1 MSGFIR
7 NVKDFLVYPYYFA
20 EFFPRLEYID
30 SWCYFPDT
38 TKLWRNLELGYQT
51 TEAIQNSANLCLYQ
65 NKMQEQEIRL
75 DKSRRL
81 WHNPDPILT
90 QGFVGFT
97 RMSRKG
103 VPRALVAG
111 QRKESEGVWDVQL
124 PGVSHDGKNTPAIYT
139 FPLRP

>member
-1 MSGFIR
+1 
-7 NVKDFLVYPYYFA
+7 
-20 EFFPRLEYID
+20 
-30 SWCYFPDT
+30 
-38 TKLWRNLELGYQT
+38 
-51 TEAIQNSANLCLYQ
+51 
-65 NKMQEQEIRL
+65 MQEQEIRL

-124 PGVSHDGKNTPAIYT
+124 PGVSHDGKYTLAIYT